1 MRLPYLARLRGRG
14 LQVTPQRFALIAR
27 WALWSLVAIIITGSL
42 VRLTGSGL
50 GCSDWPNCEP
60 GEFVPAA
67 DFHGWVEFGNRIVT
81 GLVSAAVI
89 AAVAASWW
97 RRPHRADLVWWSLG
111 LVAGV
116 VFQIG
121 LGAVTV
127 LTHLSPP
134 IVMSHFLA
142 SQVLVAAAVVL
153 QHRAS
158 WEPPPGGSPAT
169 GLPTHI
175 PALAWLAATLTAA
188 ALFTG
193 TVVTGTGPHGGDE
206 HVERLQFAL
215 PSVARIHGITV
226 AVLAAVTLLLGFRVR
241 RLAATPRGG
250 ASTEL
255 GHRIRIVIGV
265 MAAQA
270 AIGYVQ
276 YFNELPVLLVALH
289 VVGATLLT
297 IAMTRLVLAAMTRSV
312 LATGARCQGS
322 AGPEVGQSV
331 GIAGRGFA
339 E

>member
-1 MRLPYLARLRGRG
+1 MRLRGRRRY
-14 LQVTPQRFALIAR
+14 VTPERFAVIAR
-27 WALWSLVAIIITGSL
+27 WALWSLVAIVVTGSL

-50 GCSDWPNCEP
+50 GCSDWPTCEP

-67 DFHGWVEFGNRIVT
+67 DFHSWVEFGNRIVT
-81 GLVSAAVI
+81 GLVSAAVVV
-89 AAVAASWW
+89 AVAASWW
-97 RRPHRADLVWWSLG
+97 RQPRRGDLVWWSLG

-116 VFQIG
+116 IFQIG

-142 SQVLVAAAVVL
+142 SQVLVSAAVVL

-158 WEPPPGGSPAT
+158 REPPPGRNDT
-169 GLPTHI
+169 VRLPNHVRT
-175 PALAWLAATLTAA
+175 LAWLAATLTAA
-188 ALFTG
+188 ALWTG

-206 HVERLQFAL
+206 HVVRLQYAL

-226 AVLAAVTLLLGFRVR
+226 AVLAAVTLLLALRVR
-241 RLAATPRGG
+241 RLVATTRGETT
-250 ASTEL
+250 TEL
-255 GHRIRIVIGV
+255 GRRIRIVIGV
-265 MAAQA
+265 MAVQA

-297 IAMTRLVLAAMTRSV
+297 ITMTRLVLAAE
-312 LATGARCQGS
+312 TGRRAS
-322 AGPEVGQSV
+322 AETGVAASV

>member
-1 MRLPYLARLRGRG
+1 MDIAPE
-14 LQVTPQRFALIAR
+14 RFAAIAR
-27 WALWSLVAIIITGSL
+27 WALWSLVAIVVTGSL

-50 GCSDWPNCEP
+50 GCSDWPTCEP

-67 DFHGWVEFGNRIVT
+67 DLHGWVEFGNRIVT
-81 GLVSAAVI
+81 GLVSLAVVV
-89 AAVAASWW
+89 AVAASWW
-97 RRPHRADLVWWSLG
+97 RRPRRGDLVWWSLG

-142 SQVLVAAAVVL
+142 SQVLVSAAVVL

-158 WEPPPGGSPAT
+158 WEPPVAGSGAAP
-169 GLPTHI
+169 LPTHVRT
-175 PALAWLAATLTAA
+175 LAWLAATLTAA
-188 ALFTG
+188 ALWTG

-206 HVERLQFAL
+206 HVERLQYAL

-226 AVLAAVTLLLGFRVR
+226 AVLAAVTLLLALRVR
-241 RLAATPRGG
+241 RLAATQGDAAMAG
-250 ASTEL
+250 ATTEV
-255 GHRIRIVIGV
+255 GRRVRIVIGV

-289 VVGATLLT
+289 VAGATLLT
-297 IAMTRLVLAAMTRSV
+297 ITMTRLVLAAE
-312 LATGARCQGS
+312 TGRHAS
-322 AGPEVGQSV
+322 AKPDVAEPV

>member
-1 MRLPYLARLRGRG
+1 
-14 LQVTPQRFALIAR
+14 VVAR
-27 WALWSLVAIIITGSL
+27 WALWSLVAIVITGSL

-67 DFHGWVEFGNRIVT
+67 DVHGWVEFGNRIVT
-81 GLVSAAVI
+81 GLVSAAVVV
-89 AAVAASWW
+89 AVAASWW
-97 RRPHRADLVWWSLG
+97 RRPRRADLVWWSLG

-142 SQVLVAAAVVL
+142 SQVLVSAAVVL

-158 WEPPPGGSPAT
+158 GVPSGDGNRTAL
-169 GLPTHI
+169 LPTNVRT
-175 PALAWLAATLTAA
+175 LAWVAATLTAA
-188 ALFTG
+188 ALWTG

-206 HVERLQFAL
+206 HVERLQYAL

-226 AVLAAVTLLLGFRVR
+226 LVLAAVTLLLGAAVR
-241 RLAATPRGG
+241 HLAASRDGSAVGVG
-250 ASTEL
+250 ASAL
-255 GHRIRIVIGV
+255 RRRVRIVIGV
-265 MAAQA
+265 MAVQA

-297 IAMTRLVLAAMTRSV
+297 ITMTRLVLAA
-312 LATGARCQGS
+312 Q
-322 AGPEVGQSV
+322 AGPSASTEPNVGEPV

>member
-1 MRLPYLARLRGRG
+1 MRLRGRR
-14 LQVTPQRFALIAR
+14 LYVTPERFAVIAR
-27 WALWSLVAIIITGSL
+27 WALWSLVAIVITGSL

-81 GLVSAAVI
+81 GLVSVAVVV
-89 AAVAASWW
+89 AVAASWR
-97 RRPHRADLVWWSLG
+97 RRPRRGDLVWWSLG

-116 VFQIG
+116 IFQIG

-142 SQVLVAAAVVL
+142 SQVLVSAAVVL

-158 WEPPPGGSPAT
+158 RESRPGGEGT
-169 GLPTHI
+169 MRLPTQVRT
-175 PALAWLAATLTAA
+175 LAWLAATLTAA
-188 ALFTG
+188 ALWTG

-226 AVLAAVTLLLGFRVR
+226 AVLAAATLLLALRVR
-241 RLAATPRGG
+241 RLAATQPVG
-250 ASTEL
+250 AATAV
-255 GHRIRIVIGV
+255 GRRVRIVIGV
-265 MAAQA
+265 MAVQA

-297 IAMTRLVLAAMTRSV
+297 ITMTRLVLAAETRRH
-312 LATGARCQGS
+312 AS
-322 AGPEVGQSV
+322 AERGVAESV

>member
-1 MRLPYLARLRGRG
+1 M
-14 LQVTPQRFALIAR
+14 IAR
-27 WALWSLVAIIITGSL
+27 WALWSLVAIVVTGSL

-89 AAVAASWW
+89 LAVAASWW
-97 RRPHRADLVWWSLG
+97 RRPRRADLVWWSLG

-142 SQVLVAAAVVL
+142 SQVLVSAAVVL

-158 WEPPPGGSPAT
+158 WQAPPVGGGAAR
-169 GLPTHI
+169 LPTHVRT
-175 PALAWLAATLTAA
+175 LAWLAATLTAA
-188 ALFTG
+188 ALWTG

-206 HVERLQFAL
+206 HVERLQYAL

-226 AVLAAVTLLLGFRVR
+226 AVLAAVTLLLAFAVR
-241 RLAATPRGG
+241 RLAATQGDAALGG
-250 ASTEL
+250 ATTAL
-255 GHRIRIVIGV
+255 GRRIRIVIGV
-265 MAAQA
+265 MAVQA

-297 IAMTRLVLAAMTRSV
+297 ITMTRLVLAV
-312 LATGARCQGS
+312 
-322 AGPEVGQSV
+322 EVGVGESV
-331 GIAGRGFA
+331 GIAGRAFA

>member
-1 MRLPYLARLRGRG
+1 MRLRGRRRY
-14 LQVTPQRFALIAR
+14 VTPERFAVIAR
-27 WALWSLVAIIITGSL
+27 WALWSLVAIVVTGSL

-50 GCSDWPNCEP
+50 GCSDWPTCEP

-81 GLVSAAVI
+81 GLVSAAVVV
-89 AAVAASWW
+89 AVAASWW
-97 RRPHRADLVWWSLG
+97 RQPRRGDLVWWSLG

-116 VFQIG
+116 IFQIG

-142 SQVLVAAAVVL
+142 SQVLVSAAVVL

-158 WEPPPGGSPAT
+158 REPPPGRNDT
-169 GLPTHI
+169 VRLPNHVRT
-175 PALAWLAATLTAA
+175 LAWLAATLTAA
-188 ALFTG
+188 ALWTG

-206 HVERLQFAL
+206 HVVRLQYAL

-226 AVLAAVTLLLGFRVR
+226 AVLAAVTLLLALRVR
-241 RLAATPRGG
+241 RLVATTRGETT
-250 ASTEL
+250 TEL
-255 GHRIRIVIGV
+255 GRRIRIVIGV
-265 MAAQA
+265 MAVQA

-297 IAMTRLVLAAMTRSV
+297 ITMTRLVLAAE
-312 LATGARCQGS
+312 TGRRAS
-322 AGPEVGQSV
+322 AETGVAASV

>member
-1 MRLPYLARLRGRG
+1 M
-14 LQVTPQRFALIAR
+14 IAR
-27 WALWSLVAIIITGSL
+27 WALWSLAAIVVTGSL

-89 AAVAASWW
+89 LAVAASWW
-97 RRPHRADLVWWSLG
+97 RRPRRADLVWWSLG

-142 SQVLVAAAVVL
+142 SQVLVSAAVVL

-158 WEPPPGGSPAT
+158 WQAPPVGGDAAR
-169 GLPTHI
+169 LPTHVRT
-175 PALAWLAATLTAA
+175 LAWLAAALTAA
-188 ALFTG
+188 ALWTG

-206 HVERLQFAL
+206 HVERLQYAL

-226 AVLAAVTLLLGFRVR
+226 AVLAAITLLLAFAVR
-241 RLAATPRGG
+241 RLAATQGDAALVG
-250 ASTEL
+250 ATTAL
-255 GHRIRIVIGV
+255 GRRIRIVIGV
-265 MAAQA
+265 MAVQA

-297 IAMTRLVLAAMTRSV
+297 ITMTRLVLAA
-312 LATGARCQGS
+312 
-322 AGPEVGQSV
+322 EVGVGESV
-331 GIAGRGFA
+331 GIAGRAFA

>member
-1 MRLPYLARLRGRG
+1 MNLPDPSPRGRRRY
-14 LQVTPQRFALIAR
+14 VTPERFATIAR
-27 WALWSLVAIIITGSL
+27 WALWSLVAIVVTGSL

-50 GCSDWPNCEP
+50 GCSDWPTCEP

-89 AAVAASWW
+89 LAVAASWW
-97 RRPHRADLVWWSLG
+97 RRPRRADLVWWSLG

-142 SQVLVAAAVVL
+142 SQVLVSAAVVL

-158 WEPPPGGSPAT
+158 WEAPPVGGGAAR
-169 GLPTHI
+169 LPTHVRT
-175 PALAWLAATLTAA
+175 LAWLAATLTAA
-188 ALFTG
+188 ALWTG

-206 HVERLQFAL
+206 HVERLQYAL

-226 AVLAAVTLLLGFRVR
+226 AVLAAVTLLLAFGVR
-241 RLAATPRGG
+241 RLAATQGDAALGG
-250 ASTEL
+250 ATTAL
-255 GHRIRIVIGV
+255 GRRIRIVIGV
-265 MAAQA
+265 MAVQA

-297 IAMTRLVLAAMTRSV
+297 ITMTRLVLAA
-312 LATGARCQGS
+312 
-322 AGPEVGQSV
+322 EVGVGESV
-331 GIAGRGFA
+331 GIAGRAFA